1 MPGVVRKEGA
11 GRGTEEGPQRQLP
24 PKPNPQP
31 RPRGRWLALAW
42 PHGGRSHS
50 PHHPSGH
57 HRRTPG
63 SLRPDKRKSG
73 RARLRSA
80 WPPTRA
86 PPPFASAGV
95 GSVGGAVRCGW
106 EGGTDWQLLLLRQAA
121 AAPLARPRGP
131 GPWCGGGA
139 WPRPP
144 NERANAMGGGGGGA
158 HDGHVPLLSGRAAAN
173 GDPSKFLRRVP
184 IHLQLRL
191 GICVHHQESP
201 PLVMLLQAS
210 AGVRSLIYH
219 PSA

>member
-1 MPGVVRKEGA
+1 VERKKAHSGSSLPSQTPNHGHGA
-11 GRGTEEGPQRQLP
+11 GGWPGLAARREIALTTPPIGPSSPNAWVPPPRQAQ
-24 PKPNPQP
+24 K
-31 RPRGRWLALAW
+31 W
-42 PHGGRSHS
+42 P
-50 PHHPSGH
+50 
-57 HRRTPG
+57 RTPAVCVAAHPG
-63 SLRPDKRKSG
+63 P
-73 RARLRSA
+73 A
-80 WPPTRA
+80 
-86 PPPFASAGV
+86 PFASAGV

-191 GICVHHQESP
+191 GICMHHQESP

>member
-1 MPGVVRKEGA
+1 VERKKAHSGSSLPSQTPNHGHGA
-11 GRGTEEGPQRQLP
+11 GGWPGLAARREIALTTPPIGPSSPNAWVPPPRQAQ
-24 PKPNPQP
+24 K
-31 RPRGRWLALAW
+31 W
-42 PHGGRSHS
+42 P
-50 PHHPSGH
+50 
-57 HRRTPG
+57 RTPAVCVAAHPG
-63 SLRPDKRKSG
+63 P
-73 RARLRSA
+73 A
-80 WPPTRA
+80 
-86 PPPFASAGV
+86 PFASAGV

-121 AAPLARPRGP
+121 AAPLARSAAR
-131 GPWCGGGA
+131 
-139 WPRPP
+139 
-144 NERANAMGGGGGGA
+144 NALSGGGGGA